1 MTVKE
6 LIEFLQKQP
15 PDILVAYCCWSEQI
29 LMDEGDIIIEDLC
42 FPRPDGWIQN
52 KRPDMPTQKYLVFP
66 GN

>member
-6 LIEFLQKQP
+6 LISFLETQP
-15 PDILVAYCCWSEQI
+15 QDLQVAYYCFSEQT
-29 LMDEGDIIIEDLC
+29 LLDPSDIHIVEFC
-42 FPRPDGWIQN
+42 EPRTDGWIQN